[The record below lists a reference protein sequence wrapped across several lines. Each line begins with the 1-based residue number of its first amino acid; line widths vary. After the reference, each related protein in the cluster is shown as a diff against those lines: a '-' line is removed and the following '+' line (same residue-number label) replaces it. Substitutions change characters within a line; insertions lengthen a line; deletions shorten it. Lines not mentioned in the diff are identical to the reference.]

1 MSVIDEVLAANE
13 IYSRTHELRKLTPR
27 PERKLAVLTCMD
39 TRLSIRTLGLKTG
52 DAHIIRNAGGI
63 VTEDTL
69 RSLVVSHYLLGTEEI
84 MVINHTDCGLMLT
97 SEQDLRTRI
106 QNRTGTAAVTPA
118 FFYAFQNIDENVRHQ
133 LQKLRTHP
141 WIPHSVAAASNEH
154 RGGEAEGPFL
164 HSLPYPITSLLRCF
178 VTSPLPTTH
187 DSLSSCTLNAC
198 SMKKTFNEKPTPRS
212 RNSSAACSPPAMSMV
227 STSKANP
234 ENSKLSLRNPRR
246 PSS

>member
-1 MSVIDEVLAANE
+1 MRAMSAIDEVLAANE

-39 TRLSIRTLGLKTG
+39 TRLSIRTLGLSTG

-84 MVINHTDCGLMLT
+84 MVINHTDCGLMHT

-106 QNRTGTAAVTPA
+106 QNRTGTAAIAPP
-118 FFYAFQNIDENVRHQ
+118 FFYAFQNINQKWRHA

-141 WIPHSVAAASNEH
+141 WIPKSVAVRGFVYDVASG
-154 RGGEAEGPFL
+154 R
-164 HSLPYPITSLLRCF
+164 LREIK
-178 VTSPLPTTH
+178 
-187 DSLSSCTLNAC
+187 DA
-198 SMKKTFNEKPTPRS
+198 
-212 RNSSAACSPPAMSMV
+212 
-227 STSKANP
+227 
-234 ENSKLSLRNPRR
+234 
-246 PSS
+246 